1 MATRTRNPDMGAND
15 RVAASTYTA
24 CHAISDHTLSIPQHS
39 EDPHDRQI
47 RRPRPSPQRLT
58 ATFNDRAYDV
68 ETFARESSKE
78 ETVLYLA
85 YGSNLAYE
93 KFQDPKSGRGI
104 KPLAQINVQVPSL
117 RMTFDLPGIPYTE
130 PCFANSAISVEK
142 DDDVP
147 GEQDAEQTALL
158 DDRSRRPD
166 YRKDRW
172 HKGLMG
178 VVYEVTAADYA
189 HIIAT
194 EGGGASYKDILVDCY
209 PLESEDPRATVPQ
222 HPSTTP
228 FKAHTLFAPAVP
240 DGEKPPKNGG
250 RIQRPDQS
258 YAQASA
264 RYLKLITDG
273 AAECE
278 MPYEYQDY
286 LHSLHPFKITTVRQ
300 RMGQVLLAATF
311 VPLVLF
317 LFTISKRFAD
327 KHGVLPNWF
336 KALLGALFKATWVSY
351 DHFFKPLFG
360 EGERTIGDDGSD
372 GESKQAKRNIRAVT
386 LEIDVE
392 KAAAGSNG

>member
-1 MATRTRNPDMGAND
+1 MGANHHG
-15 RVAASTYTA
+15 AASAYTA
-24 CHAISDHTLSIPQHS
+24 CHAITDHALSVSQHVEGPQ
-39 EDPHDRQI
+39 DRRS
-47 RRPRPSPQRLT
+47 RRPRPSIERLA
-58 ATFNDRAYDV
+58 ATRNDRAYDV
-68 ETFARESSKE
+68 ERFAREFSKD

-85 YGSNLAYE
+85 YGSNLSTE

-130 PCFANSAISVEK
+130 PCFANSALSIQKDYYSHLEK
-142 DDDVP
+142 DAKTP
-147 GEQDAEQTALL
+147 LL
-158 DDRSRRPD
+158 QGSGPQQD

-194 EGGGASYKDILVDCY
+194 EGGGASYQDIVVDCY
-209 PLESEDPRATVPQ
+209 PLSSDDPRAAVPQ
-222 HPSTTP
+222 HPSTSP
-228 FKAHTLFAPAVP
+228 FKAHTLFAPAAP
-240 DGEKPPKNGG
+240 DGDEPPNNGG

-264 RYLKLITDG
+264 RYLKLIKDG

-286 LHSLHPFKITTVRQ
+286 LHSLHPFTITTVRQ
-300 RMGQVLLAATF
+300 RMGQVLLAATW

-317 LFTISKRFAD
+317 LFSISKLFAD

-336 KALLGALFKATWVSY
+336 RSLLGTIFKATWVSY
-351 DHFFKPLFG
+351 DYFFKPIFG

-372 GESKQAKRNIRAVT
+372 TRSKQASKNMAAMT
-386 LEIDVE
+386 SETDVE
-392 KAAAGSNG
+392 KLAASSNGERQ